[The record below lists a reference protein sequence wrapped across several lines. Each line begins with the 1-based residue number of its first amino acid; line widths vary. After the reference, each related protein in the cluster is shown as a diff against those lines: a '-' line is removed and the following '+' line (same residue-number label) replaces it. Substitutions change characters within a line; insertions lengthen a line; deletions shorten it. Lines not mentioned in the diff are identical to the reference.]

1 MIAKRINFRETSKSN
16 IVRLVEYITFDQE
29 KECRVGDI
37 MLANCR
43 HDSPELA
50 AREMAITQ
58 AMNKRST
65 VDKTY
70 HLLVSFRAGEEP
82 SPETLRRVEAALCAK
97 LGFSEH
103 QRIAVVHR
111 DTDNTHMHIAINKV
125 HPTRFTVQSPRRD
138 FKALAE
144 GCAELEKSLVLRPDN
159 HQPTGKTKGER
170 QAGDMEA
177 MTGQE
182 SLLGWI
188 RRECLDG
195 MKAAVSWEALHS
207 ELAKAGLA
215 LALRGNGMV
224 ITDQAGNRVKASD
237 ADRSFSKANLEKRF
251 GPFQAPPTGLPP
263 PVKRY
268 EKKPLGPDNPLKDE
282 FARVKATQDTTRQT
296 LLAAIRDDYRRRAA
310 AIRAEY
316 RQEREQ
322 AWRLPAGR
330 AAKRKLYRALATKQ
344 RQRLAQLRR
353 ETAAKRQPVHR
364 DHPRRNW
371 LSWLQAEATAGRE
384 EAIQAL
390 RKRAFGL
397 ARKIGPAIRGDRRD
411 GADSL
416 AGPNVDTVTK
426 RGTVI
431 YRVGVDGLRDDGES
445 FRLSKNGSQD
455 TAVMALTLARRRFG
469 DVLRLDGDRTF
480 RERMVMAAVEGNVPV
495 RFADPLL
502 EEKRKHLTVAARHN
516 SRRDANRSAPSRT

>member
-16 IVRLVEYITFDQE
+16 IVRLVDYITADQE

-43 HDSPELA
+43 HVPELA

-125 HPTRFTVQSPRRD
+125 HSTHFTVRSPRRD

-195 MKAAVSWEALHS
+195 MKAAASWEALYS

-251 GPFQAPPTGLPP
+251 GPFQAPPTNLPP

-282 FARVKATQDTTRQT
+282 FARMKAVQDTARQT
-296 LLAAIRDDYRRRAA
+296 LLAAIRDEYRRRAA
-310 AIRAEY
+310 AIRSEY
-316 RQEREQ
+316 RLERKQ
-322 AWRLPAGR
+322 ARHLPAGR

-344 RQRLAQLRR
+344 RQRLEELRR

-397 ARKIGPAIRGDRRD
+397 ARKIGPAIRGDCRD
-411 GADSL
+411 GANSL

-431 YRVGVDGLRDDGES
+431 YRVEVDRLRDDGES
-445 FRLSKNGSQD
+445 FRLSKDGSLD
-455 TAVMALTLARRRFG
+455 TAVMALKLARRRFG
-469 DVLRLDGDRTF
+469 DVLRLDGDHAF
-480 RERMVMAAVEGNVPV
+480 RDRMVMAAVEGNVSV
-495 RFADPLL
+495 RFADTLL
-502 EEKRKHLTVAARHN
+502 EEKRKQLTVAVRHN
-516 SRRDANRSAPSRT
+516 SRLDANRSAPSRT